1 MDNIPVFGQ
10 KLADYFV
17 AVSNKLKQKA
27 PSVTASDNSLE
38 LGGDSLAEITSTSAG
53 YLTAHSVRKDNPHS
67 LTPTQVNSYTNP
79 EFADLLKQRI
89 GAGIIPISRY
99 GDLSYLPPGVSGSF
113 EGSTTVKE
121 TGGADVNLREFFSF
135 QLEDNG
141 TLTFLRNGTEGA
153 SYGVYYG
160 FILGAANGLAGNKIT
175 VTTKRYK
182 PAIAGAANY
191 VNHIYQGGTGIIA
204 GRVADIATQTLGKCF
219 LALTNG
225 SMNDVGHTACWLDA
239 TWDAIL
245 LRSEVIVG
253 KDKVYLLH
261 NQYATVGA
269 PATPEPLEY
278 TLYELPKSAFDNV
291 TTVTPTVVTIGQC
304 TGFLGAQY
312 NTGKLR
318 FAAMAEAKDAVTP
331 ALIQHIAAPATWY
344 SGSRHIG
351 GSGRIVTSSAFNADF
366 SKLRVMTFQD
376 ARYILPGSVNQGI
389 KVVWSFVLDMQT
401 MTAVLDD
408 GLTPMQIEVASPT
421 ALKFT
426 GTVGGSNNG
435 LTILGTTSADISAR
449 PYLTDTGLIFSSR
462 ISYGPVSD
470 DSIYRG
476 KWNAF
481 TSQFD
486 LLKAPLLT
494 YIPETR
500 ETLTCPRTYGSP
512 AGDGFDGF
520 RLVPGNQGVVYCRN
534 ATSSGALVKFK
545 LKEPGEDLSTDYT
558 YRSVS
563 YPAGLIGYKPGLD
576 RVDLNVT
583 SKRPDLVNTIY
594 EMDDLGYAVRGSVLA
609 NQTGYLSR
617 YLTMA
622 ADMSTSGTISATQAQ
637 LDALKNAIITAGGYD
652 PLTVVGPSVIE
663 VVVPQNPAML
673 AYAVVSFVAANFDRR
688 LAIAKVTLNAR
699 SGVLTS
705 LTYDSMIFHSNFG
718 ITANANGVYFDPADG
733 IRQGTHWIYEV
744 SDGFMVTGN
753 PMGRY
758 QYPSG
763 SHYSRYAFFV
773 NKSDGSI
780 STPRHTSGGSNIA
793 NVRYAALPGLGI
805 GEVSLV
811 DITTKL
817 VFRRIAKTKAE
828 FATWAFTETLAASR
842 VLISQEVAQG
852 WSVYFTEPTP
862 VIVNGI
868 PAVIAQASFD
878 LTTIKADPTNTTFYV
893 YVSLVGGVA
902 SYDIRSSYVAEDNTF
917 MLIGTIVTGTQG
929 ITSMNIEKV
938 TKFAGYR
945 LSATPLGKSIPVTA
959 GLPSRESHIDA
970 GWL

>member
-1 MDNIPVFGQ
+1 MSTIPEFGQ
-10 KLADYFV
+10 KLASYFA
-17 AVSNKLKQKA
+17 AVSAKIKA
-27 PSVTASDNSLE
+27 KPASVYGADNSLE
-38 LGGDSLAEITSTSAG
+38 LGGDTAAELTATSAT
-53 YLTAHSVRKDNPHS
+53 YLTAHAARKDNPHNV
-67 LTPTQVNSYTNP
+67 TIEQVGSYTNP
-79 EFADLLKQRI
+79 EFDALLKQRV

-99 GDLSYLPPGVSGSF
+99 GDLSFLPPGVSGSF
-113 EGSTTVKE
+113 EGSTTVKDV
-121 TGGADVNLREFFSF
+121 GGADVNLREFFSF

-153 SYGVYYG
+153 TFGVYYG
-160 FILGAANGLAGNKIT
+160 FILGAAGGLAGNKIT
-175 VTTKRYK
+175 MTTKRYK
-182 PAIAGAANY
+182 PAIVGAGNY
-191 VNHIYQGGTGIIA
+191 VNHIYQGGTGIVA
-204 GRVADIATQTLGKCF
+204 GRVIDTATQTLGKCF

-253 KDKVYLLH
+253 KDKVYILY

-269 PATPEPLEY
+269 PSTPEPLEY
-278 TLYELPKSAFDNV
+278 TLYEIPKSAFDNV

-318 FAAMAEAKDAVTP
+318 FAALAEAKDAVTP
-331 ALIQHIAAPATWY
+331 ALIQHISAPLTWY

-351 GSGRIVTSSAFNADF
+351 GSGRIVTASAFNDDF
-366 SKLRVMTFQD
+366 TKLRVVTFQD

-408 GLTPMQIEVASPT
+408 GLTPMQIDVLNPT
-421 ALKFT
+421 TLRFT
-426 GTVGGSNNG
+426 GTVSGSNNG
-435 LTILGTTSADISAR
+435 LAILGSTSADISTR
-449 PYLTDTGLIFSSR
+449 MYITNTGLVFSSR
-462 ISYGPVSD
+462 VSYGPVSD
-470 DSIYRG
+470 DAIYRG
-476 KWNAF
+476 KWNTF
-481 TSQFD
+481 TSPFD
-486 LLKAPLLT
+486 IIKAPMLT
-494 YIPETR
+494 YLPETR
-500 ETLTCPRTYGSP
+500 EALTCPRTYGSP

-520 RLVPGNQGVVYCRN
+520 RLLPGNQGVVYCRN
-534 ATSSGALVKFK
+534 ATATGALVKFK
-545 LKEPGEDLSTDYT
+545 LKEPGEDMSTNYN
-558 YRSVS
+558 YRSVT

-576 RVDLNVT
+576 RVDLNVAA
-583 SKRPDLVNTIY
+583 KRPDLVNTIY
-594 EMDDLGYAVRGSVLA
+594 EMDDAGYTMRGSVLA
-609 NQTGYLSR
+609 NQAGYTSR
-617 YLTMA
+617 YVTMA

-637 LDALKNAIITAGGYD
+637 LDALRDAIITVAGYD
-652 PLTVVGPSVIE
+652 PLTVVGGAIIE
-663 VVVPQNPAML
+663 LVVPQNPAML
-673 AYAVVSFVAANFDRR
+673 TYAVVSFIAANFDRR
-688 LAIAKVTLNAR
+688 LAIAKVTLSAR
-699 SGVLTS
+699 SGALAS
-705 LTYDSMIFHSNFG
+705 LTYDSLIYHSNFG
-718 ITANANGVYFDPADG
+718 VAANANGVYFDPADG
-733 IRQGTHWIYEV
+733 IRQGNHWIYEV
-744 SDGFMVTGN
+744 SDGYMVTGN
-753 PMGRY
+753 PMGRF

-780 STPRHTSGGSNIA
+780 STPRITSGGSNIA
-793 NVRYAALPGLGI
+793 NARYAALPGLGL

-828 FATWAFTETLAASR
+828 FAAWAFTDTLAASR

-862 VIVNGI
+862 VIVNGV
-868 PAVIAQASFD
+868 PATLALASFD
-878 LTTIKADPTNTTFYV
+878 LAAIKADPSNSTFYV
-893 YVSLVGGVA
+893 YVNMVNGVA
-902 SYDIRSSYVAEDNTF
+902 TYDIQVSYVAETATY
-917 MLIGTIVTGTQG
+917 MLIGTIVTGTQS

-945 LSATPLGKSIPVTA
+945 LSATPLGKSIPVTP

-970 GWL
+970 GWF